1 MDFLPFS
8 KLTQQNISPRI
19 RNVLESA
26 YQLTWRELEPGLK
39 RTLDEFEGELFR
51 KAEKAPTTDQQN
63 RCFEALKTVRKSNS
77 LVLIAMRDDFQRGM
91 LAPLVREQV
100 NVLSAAV
107 AMDAKLSLVD
117 NSTLELDLAISELCA
132 KAEIKSSQMLH
143 TTAVRFAV
151 VCGGAPLSIEAIP
164 VGPHRIV
171 LALAK
176 ALEGVE
182 LSVALKVELLRTFD
196 KIVLT
201 RIPQLLEALNRQFCE
216 QRVFAHLNLG
226 MGRRAQDTQ
235 KAAEPVKVPEI
246 KADAEPTGVAR
257 PIPESTPVAAQE
269 PRTPSAFGPAHDP
282 FGFSAVGE
290 AMSVRQRD
298 QAPPSRRE
306 AVVSPGPQARLLEQP
321 ANDASTTEPS
331 QDLELFTTLRELL
344 SGKRQGSGASLGS
357 NTDPTA
363 PQASQDDVQSVLTV
377 LQAQPVSPVMVGG
390 RWKSRR
396 ISDIKQD
403 MLEQLRQLH
412 GGRLPR
418 LEQETT
424 DTVDLVGLLFDHVLS
439 DSKPSSTTHSLLT
452 KLQVPVLKVAI
463 KDKSFFSRR
472 NHPARQFL
480 NTIAENGVFWSEGD
494 ELDDGLVERMQLA
507 VDRITAEYDNDIG
520 VFETMLG
527 DLGRHV
533 STLQRKA
540 EVSEKRN
547 VEAARGREKMEL
559 ARKNASQ
566 SIEGFTKG
574 RMLPP
579 LVTHLLEGAWADVLA
594 LTQLRQDTDSPEYQE
609 RLETAGELAA
619 CFDLDKPVTKDDFA
633 QLRPVLEEGMSLVG
647 FHGPEIERTLNAV
660 SELVVEG
667 EALVPVLEPAEER
680 EVTELVRSKA
690 RLGQEQEEPKSAEG
704 AAQLAKQSILA
715 HLRKDEK
722 MQLNPK
728 EAQMLERLK
737 QMPFGTW
744 FEFVINQQGDISR
757 RKLSWFS
764 PVTGR
769 CLFLNSRGIK
779 VAEKSL
785 DELAR
790 DLIRGNAK
798 LWEPAKE
805 TAIDRAWRSIKE
817 KLKQWANSDRSLEEM
832 MLAER

>member
-63 RCFEALKTVRKSNS
+63 RCFEALKSVRKSNS

-91 LAPLVREQV
+91 LAPLAQDRVK
-100 NVLSAAV
+100 AAGPT
-107 AMDAKLSLVD
+107 AAPDANLSLVD
-117 NSTLELDLAISELCA
+117 NTTLELDLAISELCA
-132 KAEIKSSQMLH
+132 KAEIKSSQLLH

-151 VCGGAPLSIEAIP
+151 LCGGAPISVEAIP

-176 ALEGVE
+176 ALEAVE
-182 LSVALKVELLRTFD
+182 LTISLKVELLRTFD
-196 KIVLT
+196 KVVLT
-201 RIPQLLEALNRQFCE
+201 RIPELLEALNRQFCE

-226 MGRRAQDTQ
+226 MGRRVTDEQ
-235 KAAEPVKVPEI
+235 KVLEPSKAPEV
-246 KADAEPTGVAR
+246 EPTPTRSEPAAR
-257 PIPESTPVAAQE
+257 PARPTPIA
-269 PRTPSAFGPAHDP
+269 TPAPTAPMSFGPAHDP

-290 AMSVRQRD
+290 AMNVRQSD
-298 QAPPSRRE
+298 HASAARRE
-306 AVVSPGPQARLLEQP
+306 PVMPELDAAEFA
-321 ANDASTTEPS
+321 ANDAHASEQS

-344 SGKRQGSGASLGS
+344 SGKRQQALGHSSASA
-357 NTDPTA
+357 DPSA
-363 PQASQDDVQSVLTV
+363 PQASQDDVQSILTV

-396 ISDIKQD
+396 ISDIKHD

-412 GGRLPR
+412 GGRTPR

-424 DTVDLVGLLFDHVLS
+424 DTVDLVGMLFDHVLA

-480 NTIAENGVFWSEGD
+480 NTIAENGMFWSEGD

-507 VDRITAEYDNDIG
+507 VDRITAEYDNDVG

-566 SIEGFTKG
+566 SIEGFVKG

-594 LTQLRQDTDSPEYQE
+594 LTQLRQDVDSPEYQE
-609 RLETAGELAA
+609 RLETAQDLAA
-619 CFDLDKPVTKDDFA
+619 CFDLDNPVSKEDFA

-690 RLGQEQEEPKSAEG
+690 RLGQEQEGPKSAEG

-715 HLRKDEK
+715 HLRKEEK
-722 MQLNPK
+722 LLLNPK

-744 FEFVINQQGDISR
+744 FEFILNQQGDVSR

-798 LWEPAKE
+798 LWEPTKE
-805 TAIDRAWRSIKE
+805 SAIDRAWRGIKE
-817 KLKQWANSDRSLEEM
+817 KLKQWANSDKSLEEM